1 MKKFHHNIKDELG
14 LHARPASMLVTEAK
28 KYSSKITV
36 IYGEKNVDARSVIG
50 LMTMAAKTG
59 ETITICIEGDD
70 EDKAFE
76 ELQKFCEA
84 NV

>member
-1 MKKFHHNIKDELG
+1 MKKFQHNIKDELG
-14 LHARPASMLVTEAK
+14 LHARPASMLVTETK

-59 ETITICIEGDD
+59 DTITICIEGDD
-70 EDKAFE
+70 EEKAYE
-76 ELQKFCEA
+76 KLQKFCEA

>member
-1 MKKFHHNIKDELG
+1 MKKFQHNIKDELG
-14 LHARPASMLVTEAK
+14 LHARPASMLVTETK
-28 KYSSKITV
+28 KYNSKITV

-59 ETITICIEGDD
+59 DTITICIEGDD
-70 EDKAFE
+70 EEKACE
-76 ELQKFCEA
+76 ELQKFCET